1 MTKEIKSKAK
11 SNGPVQ
17 RTKCDLLGDVHRLC
31 YDSDRKRMVASVLLS
46 PTDMERLLKTM
57 KGFYSGSKT
66 KRGKRIVELAEE
78 LAKLVMQ
85 DCQFFVEGTAYV
97 ATGNAVRLSNDS
109 DYLLSNIQQNS
120 TVNPAKE

>member
-1 MTKEIKSKAK
+1 M
-11 SNGPVQ
+11 Q

-31 YDSDRKRMVASVLLS
+31 YDSDRKQIVASVLLS
-46 PTDMERLLKTM
+46 PTDMERLFKTM

-97 ATGNAVRLSNDS
+97 ATGNAVYLSNDS
-109 DYLLSNIQQNS
+109 DYLLANIQQN
-120 TVNPAKE
+120 NPGIPKKE